1 MRSRVI
7 ILGHG
12 NPGLGVILKDRIEA
26 DLKLLPVRYSIQ
38 CTRIKENRKEGWKR
52 ESPDAETSG
61 QESVKCVT

>member
-26 DLKLLPVRYSIQ
+26 DLKLLPIRYSIQ

-52 ESPDAETSG
+52 ESP
-61 QESVKCVT
+61 